1 MVQVFRKSDAVP
13 VICED
18 ALACWPAL
26 KTVWMQIGGEHQ
38 ATACKAQARCIDV
51 VQDLCPKMEHQRL
64 SGELGKYGVNTGLVR
79 ARLADVI

>member
-1 MVQVFRKSDAVP
+1 
-13 VICED
+13 
-18 ALACWPAL
+18 
-26 KTVWMQIGGEHQ
+26 MQIGVEHE
-38 ATACKAQARCIDV
+38 ATACKAQASGIDV